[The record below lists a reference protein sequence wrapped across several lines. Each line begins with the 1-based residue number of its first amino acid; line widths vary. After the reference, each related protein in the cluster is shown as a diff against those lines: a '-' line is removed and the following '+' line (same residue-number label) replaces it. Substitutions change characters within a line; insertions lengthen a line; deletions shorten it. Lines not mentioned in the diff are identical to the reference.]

1 MDPFI
6 LGHWFVGSAQL
17 NKALIPTTW
26 FGYMIFSHRI
36 ALKLK
41 KDHNSTTF
49 FFCFFFIGKAQF
61 KYTCNVQEN
70 SKGKREIKGKGGKN
84 KNKKTAQQSSLSS
97 IGYPLTHLVK
107 KKKKKNPN
115 ELLGYEV
122 EENICEEGCASLSL
136 WASSLERQHP
146 YLFCSC
152 YKLLS
157 HTFLLLLPTN
167 LSCHISQ

>member
-49 FFCFFFIGKAQF
+49 FCCFFLIGKAQF

-84 KNKKTAQQSSLSS
+84 TNKKTAQQSSLSS

-107 KKKKKNPN
+107 KEKKKSKWTARIWNRR
-115 ELLGYEV
+115 EHLWRRV
-122 EENICEEGCASLSL
+122 CKSVSLSFL
-136 WASSLERQHP
+136 PGTSTSL
-146 YLFCSC
+146 SI
-152 YKLLS
+152 
-157 HTFLLLLPTN
+157 LLLLQT
-167 LSCHISQ
+167 LESHIPSLAPHKLIMPH